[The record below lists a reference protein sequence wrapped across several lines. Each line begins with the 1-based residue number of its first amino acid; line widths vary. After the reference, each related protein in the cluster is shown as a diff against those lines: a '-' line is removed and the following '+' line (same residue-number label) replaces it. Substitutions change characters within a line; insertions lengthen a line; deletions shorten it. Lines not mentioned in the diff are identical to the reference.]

1 MEQNQSQTNQT
12 QAVQV
17 HSGLIIQ
24 QYQEEQFRL
33 NTELMKY
40 KAYSRQ
46 LEETVIQLDQ
56 ERKASE
62 ERHQNQVKETNKFKN
77 QLKKQQTNN
86 HNHIKQYG
94 QQKR

>member
-1 MEQNQSQTNQT
+1 MEQNQTNQT

-17 HSGLIIQ
+17 NSDLIIQ

-46 LEETVIQLDQ
+46 LEGTVIQLDQ
-56 ERKASE
+56 EVKAAE

-86 HNHIKQYG
+86 RNNPKQHDHP
-94 QQKR
+94 KR

>member
-1 MEQNQSQTNQT
+1 MEQNQTNQT

-17 HSGLIIQ
+17 NSDLIIQ

-46 LEETVIQLDQ
+46 LEGTVIQLDQ
-56 ERKASE
+56 EVKAGRRASPESSE
-62 ERHQNQVKETNKFKN
+62 RNKQVQKSVKKAANK
-77 QLKKQQTNN
+77 
-86 HNHIKQYG
+86 
-94 QQKR
+94 

>member
-1 MEQNQSQTNQT
+1 MEQNQTSQT

-17 HSGLIIQ
+17 NSDLIIQ

-56 ERKASE
+56 EVKAAE

-77 QLKKQQTNN
+77 QFKKQQTNN
-86 HNHIKQYG
+86 RNNPKQHG
-94 QQKR
+94 QPKR